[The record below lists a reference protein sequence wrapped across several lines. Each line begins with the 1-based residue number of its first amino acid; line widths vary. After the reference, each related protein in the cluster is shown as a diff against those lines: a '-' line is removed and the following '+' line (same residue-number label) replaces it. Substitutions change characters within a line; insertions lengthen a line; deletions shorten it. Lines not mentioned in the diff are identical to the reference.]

1 MQLNARCNR
10 YGHRMPCTDG
20 GYRRLPTNIHV
31 TVITAML
38 LFFSIGAYAQKITY
52 AGKNVPLEKTFP
64 VIKVQT
70 GYLVVYSSGLLK
82 DAKKITVNASNM
94 PLQTFLD
101 KIFEQQ
107 PLKYVIKQNTILL
120 TPKTQS
126 AGVPEKEAAI
136 REEMDRAQEQVITGI
151 VTNEQGMPI
160 PGATLRRKGGTNG
173 AVTGEDGAFRL
184 NAGKGDIVLVQMM
197 GFRMQEI
204 AIGGQSTLKISLQ
217 PEAVNL
223 ENVTISTGY
232 KKIPKYQLTGAASV
246 ITEKEY
252 DQRVAV
258 TGNFL
263 ESLEGKV
270 PGLVYNSQTGELSIR
285 GVSTFDAVKRPLIVV
300 DGFPTEIDLNTINP
314 IDIVSISVL
323 RDAAAASIYGV
334 RASNGVIVV
343 ETRRGQAGKARFNF
357 RATTAMQ
364 AAPDF
369 GYLRYAG
376 AGEFAGLQEA
386 QFRRSNP
393 SESSYT
399 TTGGP
404 PAPVF
409 QILFDEKANRIT
421 PAIARQ
427 RLDSIAGYDNR
438 RDYENLFYRSRAAH
452 NLNLDVS
459 GGGEKSTYLF
469 GVNYIGEKREGMNA
483 KNDQLMLNLA
493 NTFQL
498 SPRIRMDFRSTY
510 AHAASG
516 QGVIPSLTD
525 FYPYERLTDD
535 HGNPVSVVQGPNRD
549 YLSTGT
555 SKARNDRLIAA
566 GLYDQLYYPYRQLTA
581 NTTDIKTNS
590 VKVQA
595 RLEGKIASWLTAEVG
610 GNYEYLQGVSKN
622 LLLESAYEVRQLLN
636 MKATK
641 DASGRPQ
648 FIDVPQ
654 GNILRKTDQNA
665 MNYTLRGQLNADK
678 RFGDHEI
685 TGMLGAEQRRTTA
698 DATLASFFGYDGQT
712 LLSKPVNLQR
722 ASLST
727 RPAFTDANMYGSG
740 MNLTNYFNETSSDR
754 RFMSYYAQATYIY
767 KSKYIATGSYRI
779 DQSNLF
785 GVDPKYKYR
794 PLWSTGLAW
803 RLHMED
809 FLKDKTW
816 ISELKLNATTG
827 LNGNVPLSNNG
838 PFLILQS
845 QLNNL
850 FDVSQPAYFVL
861 TPENQSLR
869 WETTRSYNFR
879 LDYGFFNNR
888 LYGSVD
894 YYVKRT
900 NDVFGQYDADPTTG
914 FNQYNANTATIRNSG
929 VDLLIS
935 SVNARSRKFEW
946 RTSLTASL
954 NHNKV
959 LAVKATEYDNSQSI
973 TSNRINRKDYPMD
986 ALFSYNYGGLNNMG
1000 KPFVNDRKGGQH
1012 ILNFYGAAVVDV
1024 TFDDLIYNGT
1034 VTPKYVLGLNNQFT
1048 VGAFDLSFLFMY
1060 YGGHVMR
1067 VEQPSPDNLGSYA
1080 TPLLEGSANYWK
1092 QPGDELVTQIPGFTP
1107 GRAADPYYFSSYA
1120 RYGYK
1125 YASQFVRRAD
1135 YIRLRDVVLTWN
1147 ANFAFMKK
1155 AGFSRTQLRLQGQNM
1170 FKYTFSG
1177 NDIDPEA
1184 IDRVSGR
1191 RRLEVQPLYSL
1202 SLFTNF

>member
-1 MQLNARCNR
+1 
-10 YGHRMPCTDG
+10 MPCTDG
-20 GYRRLPTNIHV
+20 TSRRLPTNIHAG
-31 TVITAML
+31 ILTAML
-38 LFFSIGAYAQKITY
+38 LLFSIAAYAQKITFS
-52 AGKNVPLEKTFP
+52 GKNVPLEKTFP
-64 VIKVQT
+64 VIKTQT
-70 GYLVVYSSGLLK
+70 GYLVVYSAGLLK
-82 DAKKITVNASNM
+82 DARKITVNANGM
-94 PLQTFLD
+94 PLDVFLN

-120 TPKTQS
+120 TPKPLPAAQS
-126 AGVPEKEAAI
+126 DKADAI
-136 REEMDRAQEQVITGI
+136 REEFARQLERPLTGT
-151 VTNEQGMPI
+151 VTNEQGAPI
-160 PGATLRRKGGTNG
+160 PGATLRRKGHTNG
-173 AVTGEDGAFRL
+173 AVTGEDGSFRIS
-184 NAGKGDIVLVQMM
+184 AGKGDVLLVQMM
-197 GFRMQEI
+197 GFRTQEI
-204 AIGGQSTLKISLQ
+204 PVGEQTALRITLL

-223 ENVTISTGY
+223 ENVTVSTGY

-246 ITEKEY
+246 VSEKEY

-270 PGLVYNSQTGELSIR
+270 PGLVYNNQTGELSIR

-343 ETRRGQAGKARFNF
+343 ETRRGQAGKARFNL

-364 AAPDF
+364 SAPDF

-376 AGEFAGLQEA
+376 APEFAQLQEA
-386 QFRRSNP
+386 QFRRANP
-393 SESSYT
+393 SETNYT
-399 TTGGP
+399 NTGGP
-404 PAPVF
+404 PPPVL
-409 QILFDEKANRIT
+409 QVLFDEKANRIT
-421 PAIARQ
+421 SAVARH
-427 RLDSIAGYDNR
+427 RLDSLAGYDNL
-438 RDYENLFYRSRAAH
+438 RDYERLFYRSRSAH

-459 GGGEKSTYLF
+459 GGGDKSTYLF
-469 GVNYIGEKREGMNA
+469 GVNYIGEKRESMNA

-498 SPRIRMDFRSTY
+498 TPRIRMDFRSTF

-516 QGVIPSLTD
+516 QGAIPTLTD
-525 FYPYERLTDD
+525 FYPYERLTDE
-535 HGNPVSVVQGPNRD
+535 HGNAVSVTQGPNRD
-549 YLSTGT
+549 YLNNGT
-555 SKARNDRLIAA
+555 SKARNDRLIAL
-566 GLYDQLYYPYRQLTA
+566 GLYDQLYYPYRELTA
-581 NTTDIKTNS
+581 NTTDLKTNS

-595 RLEGKIASWLTAEVG
+595 RVEGRIASWLTAEVG
-610 GNYEYLQGVSKN
+610 GNYEYQQGVSKN
-622 LLLESAYEVRQLLN
+622 LLLESAYDVRQLLN

-648 FIDVPQ
+648 FIDIPQ
-654 GNILRKTDQNA
+654 GNILRKTDQAA

-685 TGMLGAEQRRTTA
+685 TGMMGFEQRRTTA

-722 ASLST
+722 ATMST
-727 RPAFTDANMYGSG
+727 RPAFPDANAYGSG
-740 MNLTNYFNETSSDR
+740 INMARYFGESSSDR
-754 RFMSYYAQATYIY
+754 RFMSYYAQATYIF

-794 PLWSTGLAW
+794 PLWSTGVAW
-803 RLHMED
+803 RMHMED
-809 FLKDKTW
+809 FLKDKSW

-869 WETTRSYNFR
+869 WETTRSYNLR
-879 LDYGFFNNR
+879 LDYGFFRNR

-929 VDLLIS
+929 VDVLIS
-935 SVNARSRKFEW
+935 SVNVRSRKFEW

-959 LAVKATEYDNSQSI
+959 LAVKATEYDNSERI
-973 TSNRINRKDYPMD
+973 TNNRINRKGYPMD
-986 ALFSYNYGGLNNMG
+986 ALFSYNYGGLTDMG
-1000 KPFVNDRKGGQH
+1000 KPFVYDRKGGQH
-1012 ILNFYGAAVVDV
+1012 ILNFYGAAVTDV
-1024 TFDDLIYNGT
+1024 AFEDLIYNGT
-1034 VTPKYVLGLNNQFT
+1034 VTPKYVLGLNNQLT

-1067 VEQPSPDNLGSYA
+1067 VEQPSPENLGSYA
-1080 TPLLEGSANYWK
+1080 SPLLEGSSNYWK
-1092 QPGDELVTQIPGFTP
+1092 QPGDEAVTRIPGFTP
-1107 GRAADPYYFSSYA
+1107 GRAADPYYFTSYA

-1125 YASQFVRRAD
+1125 FASEYVRRAD

-1147 ANFAFMKK
+1147 ANFAFMRQ

-1184 IDRVSGR
+1184 INRVTGR
-1191 RRLEVQPLYSL
+1191 RQLEVQPLYSL